1 MLNLQLVRCKLGG
14 NMPNSSIE
22 SLQIDQQT
30 LLEKLQG
37 LGPCMQGSLI
47 RRHVRC
53 GNPSCHC
60 SQEGDPGHGPH
71 WYLSRSRKGKTMTKK
86 IPQHQVEQVQ
96 QQVQRY
102 HVFQDIMHELMETN
116 NRICELM
123 LKEQQAAEDTA
134 AKKRGSRENSR
145 RK

>member
-1 MLNLQLVRCKLGG
+1 MST
-14 NMPNSSIE
+14 SSIE

-30 LLEKLQG
+30 LLEKLQS
-37 LGPCMQGSLI
+37 LGPWMQGSLI
-47 RRHVRC
+47 CRYIRC
-53 GNPSCHC
+53 GNPSCRC

-86 IPQHQVEQVQ
+86 IPKHQVEQVQ
-96 QQVQRY
+96 QQVLRY
-102 HVFQDIMHELMETN
+102 HEFQAILHELKETN

-134 AKKRGSRENSR
+134 VKKRGSRENSP